1 MAEANPFD
9 EFDEPKKEANPFD
22 EFDTPRVAPAPK
34 AVSVAPEAAPEPERS
49 FGERALRK
57 GFAVASGLSDVVPFA
72 PEIIA
77 RLRTL
82 KGPETYEEELAKVRE
97 EKAMIEEGEPVT
109 TSASRTLGTLAA
121 TPAIGAG
128 AGPVG
133 AALRFGAYGG
143 ARAATQEGATAGDI
157 AKSAAFNAAVP
168 ALFKGASTVA
178 RSLAPTTRTG
188 ALGAFGLRTAQTGVR
203 AVPYGVMAEQPVRTL
218 ASDTATPA
226 EMTEAGINLL
236 ALPLAATQEL
246 RQGTRRSALRQA
258 ESIRDRA
265 LPEAEALV
273 TAEQEAQAAGAI
285 QSQSAL
291 EARTEAARARAAEEA
306 VAGQRKTEVEQ
317 ARAAEKAIGA
327 QRAAETEA
335 YEQGVKLETGREA
348 QATKSAAEQA
358 RLLNEQRRGSEVQAE
373 RQAQL
378 SAREHAVE
386 WLRDETQK
394 AKARVEDDALTFAQQ
409 KGDVAAEAKL
419 WEQKN
424 KRAMRAVKDE
434 QRVISDAERLARGD
448 QAAVAEMQAEI
459 TELKAMEDALT
470 TGDDPSL
477 RGAVAKKYQDMGNRL
492 ERALKFFKDGGV
504 EPPPEYQ
511 QAYDSVRESYL
522 RNTQA
527 QGYVGFGPSNELF
540 LEDPR
545 AWAESERL
553 RRLSKVEAD
562 RTGKEAAIVR
572 FLEGI
577 AQRDYMAESRTTRA
591 GPQVPEQRIQEL
603 FGEQGLQYAGGSL
616 VQPDGVPVKQPFL
629 GGRVPRSPFTSREVM
644 AESIQRRRALQTEQ
658 DTLRTLMRDFR
669 RTEARVPSTS
679 ERARA
684 ERLAELQAQQA
695 AGFSGLTDKQAIEQ
709 AVRGRMPV
717 PAGMTEADILARAG
731 IAPAPTAPM
740 TEADVLSRAGIAP
753 VPAVPMTEAAVR
765 RVANITP
772 AEAARIFAERQTAA
786 ERGLEYRTPRP
797 EPTTL
802 KRMDLDSATR
812 AVYEM
817 MKPEFLRGG
826 ILARVPGLRVGGLT
840 PGAEA
845 PRYLGERVAE
855 DPTQTRLGLPFQ
867 AFAMADRFARVLRR
881 NANVKSRYD
890 QFVRS
895 AAKRGRGEDLR
906 GFFQD
911 VASFI
916 EGDEEAAANMR
927 AAEAAEAP

>member
-1 MAEANPFD
+1 MANFFD
-9 EFDEPKKEANPFD
+9 EEEPKKEANFFD
-22 EFDTPRVAPAPK
+22 EPEAPASALAAEAPAP
-34 AVSVAPEAAPEPERS
+34 APEPERS

-57 GFAVASGLSDVVPFA
+57 GFAVASGISDVVPFA
-72 PEIIA
+72 PQIIA

-109 TSASRTLGTLAA
+109 TSASRTLGTLASI
-121 TPAIGAG
+121 PAIGAG

-168 ALFKGASTVA
+168 AMFKVAARAAGA
-178 RSLAPTTRTG
+178 LAPTTTTG
-188 ALGAFGLRTAQTGVR
+188 TLGTLGLRTAQTGVR
-203 AVPYGVMAEQPVRTL
+203 AVPYGVVAEQPLRTL
-218 ASDTATPA
+218 VSDTATPA

-258 ESIRDRA
+258 ESIRGRA
-265 LPEAEALV
+265 LTDARDLVAAEQKAEA
-273 TAEQEAQAAGAI
+273 AEAVRKQL
-285 QSQSAL
+285 AL
-291 EARTEAARARAAEEA
+291 EAETEAARVRAAEEA
-306 VAGQRKTEVEQ
+306 VSGQR
-317 ARAAEKAIGA
+317 R
-327 QRAAETEA
+327 AETEA
-335 YEQGVKLETGREA
+335 YEQGVKLETGREV
-348 QATKSAAEQA
+348 QAARSAAEQA
-358 RLLNEQRRGSEVQAE
+358 RLVGEQRRSAEVQAE
-373 RQAQL
+373 RRAQL
-378 SAREHAVE
+378 DAREQAAE
-386 WLRDETQK
+386 QLRDEAQK
-394 AKARVEDDALTFAQQ
+394 AKARAEDDALTFAQQ
-409 KGDVAAEAKL
+409 KQDVATEAKI

-434 QRVISDAERLARGD
+434 QRVISEAERLARGD

-540 LEDPR
+540 LEDPK

-553 RRLSKVEAD
+553 RRLDKVETD

-577 AQRDYMAESRTTRA
+577 AQRDYMAEARTTRA
-591 GPQVPEQRIQEL
+591 GPQVPEPRIQEL
-603 FGEQGLQYAGGSL
+603 FGEQGLAYAGGPL
-616 VQPDGVPVKQPFL
+616 VQPDGVPIKQPFL
-629 GGRVPRSPFTSREVM
+629 GGRVPRAPFTSPEVM

-669 RTEARVPSTS
+669 RTEARVPTTS

-695 AGFSGLTDKQAIEQ
+695 AGFSGLTDRQAIEQ
-709 AVRGRMPV
+709 AVRSRMPP
-717 PAGMTEADILARAG
+717 PAGMTEADILSRAG
-731 IAPAPTAPM
+731 VSPTPAAPM
-740 TEADVLSRAGIAP
+740 TEADIRQA
-753 VPAVPMTEAAVR
+753 
-765 RVANITP
+765 ANITP
-772 AEAARIFAERQTAA
+772 AEAARIFAERRAAA
-786 ERGLEYRTPRP
+786 ERGLEYGTPTP
-797 EPTTL
+797 QPSTL

-826 ILARVPGLRVGGLT
+826 VLARVPGLRIGGLT

-867 AFAMADRFARVLRR
+867 AFAMADRFARVLQR
-881 NANVKSRYD
+881 NANVRSRYD

-895 AAKRGRGEDLR
+895 AAKRGRGEDLQ
-906 GFFQD
+906 GFFRD
-911 VASFI
+911 VANFI
-916 EGDEEAAANMR
+916 ASDEEAAADMK
-927 AAEAAEAP
+927 AAETAEGAAP

>member
-1 MAEANPFD
+1 MATLPITTEDDDFGARDIPSEDDFGARD
-9 EFDEPKKEANPFD
+9 
-22 EFDTPRVAPAPK
+22 VAPVSAAQASLNSAFNKPASE

-57 GFAVASGLSDVVPFA
+57 GFAVASGISDVVPFA
-72 PEIIA
+72 PQIIA

-109 TSASRTLGTLAA
+109 TSASRTLGTLASI
-121 TPAIGAG
+121 PAIGAG

-168 ALFKGASTVA
+168 ALFKGASSVA
-178 RSLAPTTRTG
+178 RSLAPTTTTG
-188 ALGAFGLRTAQTGVR
+188 ALGTFGLRTAQTGVR
-203 AVPYGVMAEQPVRTL
+203 AVPYGVMAEQPLRTL
-218 ASDTATPA
+218 VSDTATPA

-246 RQGTRRSALRQA
+246 RQGTRRAGLRQA
-258 ESIRDRA
+258 ESIRGRA

-273 TAEQEAQAAGAI
+273 TAEQEAAAAGEI
-285 QSQSAL
+285 RKQRTL
-291 EARTEAARARAAEEA
+291 EAEAETARARAAEEA
-306 VAGQRKTEVEQ
+306 ISGQRQT
-317 ARAAEKAIGA
+317 
-327 QRAAETEA
+327 ETEA
-335 YEQGVKLETGREA
+335 YEQGVKLETGREV
-348 QATKSAAEQA
+348 QAARSAAEQA
-358 RLLNEQRRGSEVQAE
+358 RLVGEQRRSAEVQAE
-373 RQAQL
+373 RRAQL
-378 SAREHAVE
+378 DAREQAAE
-386 WLRDETQK
+386 QLRDEAQR
-394 AKARVEDDALTFAQQ
+394 AKARAEDDALTFAQQ
-409 KGDVAAEAKL
+409 KQDVATEAKI

-434 QRVISDAERLARGD
+434 QRVISEAERLARGD
-448 QAAVAEMQAEI
+448 QAAVTEMQAEI

-577 AQRDYMAESRTTRA
+577 AQRDYMAESRTTKA

-603 FGEQGLQYAGGSL
+603 FGEQGLQYAGGPL
-616 VQPDGVPVKQPFL
+616 VQSDGVPIKQPFL
-629 GGRVPRSPFTSREVM
+629 GGRVPRSPFTSPEVM
-644 AESIQRRRALQTEQ
+644 AESVQRRRALQTEQ

-669 RTEARVPSTS
+669 RTEARVPTAS

-684 ERLAELQAQQA
+684 ERLAEIQAQQA

-709 AVRGRMPV
+709 AVRARTPV

-731 IAPAPTAPM
+731 IAPT
-740 TEADVLSRAGIAP
+740 
-753 VPAVPMTEAAVR
+753 PAVPMAEAAVR
-765 RVANITP
+765 QAANITP
-772 AEAARIFAERQTAA
+772 AEAARIFAERRAAA
-786 ERGLEYRTPRP
+786 ERGLEYGTPRP

-826 ILARVPGLRVGGLT
+826 VLARVPGLRIGGLT

-867 AFAMADRFARVLRR
+867 AFAMADRFARVLQR

-895 AAKRGRGEDLR
+895 AAKRGRGEDLQ

-911 VASFI
+911 VANFI
-916 EGDEEAAANMR
+916 AGDEEAAANMK
-927 AAEAAEAP
+927 AEEVGAP